1 MEFTGFGRGARR
13 FFADLSAHNERA
25 WFAANRERYEAE
37 VLEPAVALVQALGP
51 RLAKLYP
58 GIHFSPARN
67 GTGSIM
73 RIYRDVRFSADK
85 RPYKENLG
93 VVFWLGN
100 GRKVESP
107 CLYLDVEAGSSF
119 FYAGQHRFPDPVLAR
134 YREDVAA
141 ERTGRALVA
150 ALQGLEK
157 KGMRVLEEPA
167 FKKVPR
173 SFPADHPR
181 ADLLRHD
188 GIGVSRSLGARDLAG
203 AGLVELCVDAASA
216 ARPLLDW
223 LLAIND

>member
-1 MEFTGFGRGARR
+1 VAFAGFGRGAQR
-13 FFADLSAHNERA
+13 FFADLAKHNDRE

-37 VLEPAVALVQALGP
+37 VLEPAVAFVQDLGP

-58 GIHFSPARN
+58 GIHDSPARN

-73 RIYRDVRFSADK
+73 RIHRDVRFSTDK

-93 VVFWLGN
+93 VVFWLGT

-107 CLYLDVEAGSSF
+107 CLYLDVEARSAF

-134 YREDVAA
+134 YREDVAGT
-141 ERTGRALVA
+141 ETGSGLVA
-150 ALQGLEK
+150 ILGRLAK
-157 KGMRVLEEPA
+157 KGLVVLEEPA
-167 FKKVPR
+167 WKRMPKGL
-173 SFPADHPR
+173 PADHPR

-188 GIGVSRSLGARDLAG
+188 GLGVSRDLRAAQLAG
-203 AGLVELCVDAASA
+203 PGLIETCLEVAAA